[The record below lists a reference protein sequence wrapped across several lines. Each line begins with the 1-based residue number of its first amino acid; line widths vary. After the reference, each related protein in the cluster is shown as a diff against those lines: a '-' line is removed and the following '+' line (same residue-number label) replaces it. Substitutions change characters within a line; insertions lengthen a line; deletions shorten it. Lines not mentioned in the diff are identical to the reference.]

1 MTTTMS
7 ALSSAS
13 IRHAEF
19 IRMQVGKPGSIT
31 TYTFCNAAA
40 SITVSGISFT
50 GMGSL
55 LGLSEIQQDMKNTSA
70 DLSVT
75 LTGIASAN
83 IAILLGADI
92 KGSTVEVWRGF
103 LDSDNQIITSPSTQ
117 FFKRYS
123 GIINS
128 ASISEQWDDGVRQRV
143 ATCTVSCCSMRRV
156 LENLVSG
163 MKTNDSS
170 WKFKY
175 PGDASMSRV
184 AAISNTYFD
193 FGKPPETGGVAGD
206 PAYDGNA
213 VGTPG
218 ALPGQEGGDFP
229 G

>member
-19 IRMQVGKPGSIT
+19 IRMQVGKPGSVT

-40 SITVSGISFT
+40 SITVSGITFA

-103 LDSDNQIITSPSTQ
+103 LDSNNQIITSPSTQ

-175 PGDASMSRV
+175 PGDSSMSRV

-193 FGKPPETGGVAGD
+193 FGKPPEVGGVAGD
-206 PAYDGNA
+206 PAYDGNT
-213 VGTPG
+213 VGVETG
-218 ALPGQEGGDFP
+218 LPGQNGGDFP

>member
-19 IRMQVGKPGSIT
+19 VRLQVGKPGFIT

-40 SITVSGISFT
+40 SITVAGISFT

-70 DLSVT
+70 DLSVS

-83 IAILLGADI
+83 IGILLGANI
-92 KGSTVEVWRGF
+92 KGSTVEIWRGF
-103 LDSDNQIITSPSTQ
+103 LDSNNQIITTPSTQ
-117 FFKRYS
+117 FFKRYA

-128 ASISEQWDDGVRQRV
+128 VSISEQWDEQARRRV
-143 ATCTVSCCSMRRV
+143 ATCTVSCCSMRKV

-170 WKFKY
+170 WKFRY
-175 PGDASMSRV
+175 AGDASMSRV

-193 FGKPPETGGVAGD
+193 FGKPPETGGVSA
-206 PAYDGNA
+206 PAAPDYNTI
-213 VGTPG
+213 GTPG
-218 ALPGQEGGDFP
+218 AAPGTDGGDFP